1 MRIVWLAEKP
11 SLRAASCCSVEV
23 VNGGGGLRVSV
34 LVSTAS
40 MVKCPAFTSASVAR
54 ASASLVIVNRS
65 ILSPR
70 QRDSRALNGVP
81 LISNSPAIDQYC
93 SATKASISRSRST
106 IMRNVKIGRAHVCTP
121 VTNAP
126 LVCRLLLAKKKKQ
139 QNIQVSTHSTRQ
151 LP

>member
-23 VNGGGGLRVSV
+23 VNGGGGLRVSG

-40 MVKCPAFTSASVAR
+40 PVKCLAFTSASAAR

-70 QRDSRALNGVP
+70 QRDSRAFNGVP

-93 SATKASISRSRST
+93 SATQASISPSRST
-106 IMRNVKIGRAHVCTP
+106 NLPNLTDCNRPAD
-121 VTNAP
+121 
-126 LVCRLLLAKKKKQ
+126 LVPGCSSHPPPQECKP
-139 QNIQVSTHSTRQ
+139 NT
-151 LP
+151 